1 MFRIKKGL
9 DIPITGDPRQEISQ
23 GPAVSS
29 VALVGDDYI
38 GMKPTMEVQE
48 GQAVKLGQVLF
59 TDKKNPGVRY
69 TSPGSGR
76 VTAVNRGAKRAFQS
90 VVVELN
96 GEDEVEFRSYRDS
109 DLTTLT
115 RDQVRENLLESGLW
129 TALQTRPFN
138 KVPSPASVPH
148 SIFVSIIDTRPLAPR
163 PERVIGERPN
173 DFVLGLQALRH
184 LTDGPVHLC
193 KAPGVVVDGAEL
205 EFVKVSEFAGPHPAG
220 LPGTHIHYLDPV
232 SQQKTVWTIGYQ
244 DVLAIGRL
252 FATGRLDPE
261 RVIALAG
268 PAVREPR
275 LIRTRLGAA
284 TADLVADQLEAGEN
298 RVISG
303 SVLFGRTAEGPV
315 AYLGR
320 YANQLSVVPEGR
332 DRDFLGW
339 QMPGFD
345 RFSVT
350 RVFASSLFGR
360 QRKYDFT
367 TATHGSH
374 RAMVPVGVYERV
386 MPLDI
391 LPTFLL
397 RALEVGDTDQAQAL
411 GALELAE
418 EDLGLC
424 TFVSPGKTEYA
435 PLLRQSLTIIEKEG

>member
-9 DIPITGDPRQEISQ
+9 DVPITGDPRQEITA
-23 GPAVSS
+23 GPVVRS
-29 VALVGDDYI
+29 VALIGDDYV

-48 GQAVKLGQVLF
+48 GDEVKLGQVLF

-69 TSPGSGR
+69 TSPGAGR
-76 VTAVNRGAKRAFQS
+76 VTAINRGAKRVFQS
-90 VVVELN
+90 VVIELD
-96 GEDEVEFRSYRDS
+96 GEGEVEFPSYRDA

-115 RDQVRENLLESGLW
+115 RDQVRDLLLESGLW
-129 TALQTRPFN
+129 TALQTRPFS
-138 KVPSPASVPH
+138 KVPAPTTVPN
-148 SIFVSIIDTRPLAPR
+148 SIFVSVMDTRPLAPR
-163 PERVIGERPN
+163 PELVINERPN
-173 DFVLGLQALRH
+173 DFVHGLQVLRH

-193 KAPGVVVDGAEL
+193 KAPGVVVDGADL
-205 EFVKVSEFAGPHPAG
+205 NFVKVSEFAGPHPAG
-220 LPGTHIHYLDPV
+220 LPGTHIHHLDPV
-232 SQQKTVWTIGYQ
+232 SLKKTVWTIGYQ

-261 RVIALAG
+261 RVISLAG
-268 PAVREPR
+268 PAVQEPR

-284 TADLVADQLEAGEN
+284 TTDLVADQLSPGEN

-315 AYLGR
+315 AWLGR
-320 YANQLSVVPEGR
+320 YANQISVVPEGR
-332 DRDFLGW
+332 DREFLGW

-345 RFSVT
+345 RFSIT
-350 RVFASSLFGR
+350 RVFASSLFGGG
-360 QRKYDFT
+360 RKYDFT

-411 GALELAE
+411 GALELNE

-435 PLLRQSLTIIEKEG
+435 PLLRRSLTIIEKEG